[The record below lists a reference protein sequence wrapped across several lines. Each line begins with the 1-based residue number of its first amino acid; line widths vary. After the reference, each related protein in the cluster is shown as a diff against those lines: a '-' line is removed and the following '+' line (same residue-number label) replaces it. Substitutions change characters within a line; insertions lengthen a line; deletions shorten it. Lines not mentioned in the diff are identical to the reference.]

1 MRLML
6 YQSSMEE
13 DKTMAQTLAGLLTG
27 VPQNAIDPNLS
38 VQQQQLALGA
48 SAADMMG
55 GGIRSMTGQQS
66 QGDRAA
72 ELQIAMSKLD
82 LNDTE
87 DLTKLARIMQAT
99 GDTAGAGKIA
109 ALIQDKKLKG
119 KQREGLI
126 KQAKSLGLDQTVD
139 MLTSGGDVETATKQ
153 ILEAE
158 ERNVIAKQGRK
169 GKIAVAQSKG
179 ANETVLK
186 AISDGEY
193 DGFSDSMFIEAMSG
207 EKADLKV
214 FQQVV
219 DNKPTSKPFRVN
231 EGGQVWDNKAN
242 KWVNP
247 SELGLT
253 QAPVTTQQ
261 LSAGNEVTKQ
271 LTQGFVDTFVELNSL
286 GREAEKMLEINK
298 ASALDLDKIYTGKL
312 APVQLALM
320 DIGKTLGV
328 ISPEQQDAVVATQT
342 FMINRAK
349 QVLPLIKALG
359 SGTAIS
365 DKDREF
371 IEKIVAGD
379 ISLSLETIKRVIQI
393 ENEYATKAIS
403 KSNAALERLGTIKSA
418 DIDPAVVEG
427 LYINAPSFNPRDE
440 AGGISEAAQSVIDRV
455 RERALRNTG
464 IR

>member
-1 MRLML
+1 
-6 YQSSMEE
+6 
-13 DKTMAQTLAGLLTG
+13 MAQTLAGLLTG

-38 VQQQQLALGA
+38 IEQQQLALGA

-55 GGIRSMTGQQS
+55 SGLRSMTGQQS

-72 ELQIAMSKLD
+72 GLQMAMSKLD

-99 GDTAGAGKIA
+99 GDFAGAGNIA

-158 ERNVIAKQGRK
+158 ERDVIAKQGRK
-169 GKIAVAQSKG
+169 GKRAVAQAKG
-179 ANETVLK
+179 ANDVVLK
-186 AISDGEY
+186 AISNGEY

-219 DNKPTSKPFRVN
+219 EGKPTSKPFRVN
-231 EGGQVWDNKAN
+231 EGGQVWNNKAN

-253 QAPVTTQQ
+253 QAPVTTKQ
-261 LSAGNEVTKQ
+261 LSEANSFAQ
-271 LTQGFVDTFVELNSL
+271 ALTEGAAKNFLELNEKAQDANEIL
-286 GREAEKMLEINK
+286 RTNAESI
-298 ASALDLDKIYTGKL
+298 ALLDRDGGIKTGFGAEFRLNVARVAKE
-312 APVQLALM
+312 
-320 DIGKTLGV
+320 LGV
-328 ISPEQQDAVVATQT
+328 VPESMDNIAATEQYL
-342 FMINRAK
+342 ILRAEQLMK
-349 QVLPLIKALG
+349 IMPAFGAG
-359 SGTAIS
+359 SGLS
-365 DKDREF
+365 NSDRE
-371 IEKIVAGD
+371 VASSIALRQVSMD
-379 ISLSLETIKRVIQI
+379 ET
-393 ENEYATKAIS
+393 
-403 KSNAALERLGTIKSA
+403 
-418 DIDPAVVEG
+418 
-427 LYINAPSFNPRDE
+427 
-440 AGGISEAAQSVIDRV
+440 
-455 RERALRNTG
+455 ALRNLLRLEEKYARQTIIDNNKAVDRSMKIG
-464 IR
+464 KGGMSPELAESFYIALPKREGYKTPPAAATYLNQ

>member
-1 MRLML
+1 
-6 YQSSMEE
+6 
-13 DKTMAQTLAGLLTG
+13 MAQTLAGLLTG

-48 SAADMMG
+48 SASDMMG
-55 GGIRSMTGQQS
+55 SGIRSMTGQQS

-72 ELQIAMSKLD
+72 GLQMAMSKLD

-99 GDTAGAGKIA
+99 GDMAGAGKIA

-126 KQAKSLGLDQTVD
+126 KQAKGLGLDQTVD

-169 GKIAVAQSKG
+169 GKRAVAQSKG

-219 DNKPTSKPFRVN
+219 DNKPTSKPFRIN

-403 KSNAALERLGTIKSA
+403 KSNAALERLGVQLLS
-418 DIDPAVVEG
+418 
-427 LYINAPSFNPRDE
+427 L
-440 AGGISEAAQSVIDRV
+440 
-455 RERALRNTG
+455 
-464 IR
+464 